1 MLKYLYY
8 KEVFTE
14 VPGEMTLGISISGCK
29 IHCKGCHSTD
39 LWENQGTELT
49 IEEVKRLISEHPGI
63 TCVLLFGGEHD
74 IDTLQDI
81 FKHIHGRVKTAWYCG
96 LDTLTPKQMQTLQYL
111 DFIKIGHYD
120 MQLGGL
126 DSPKTNQRLWQRH
139 NYSGDPTKSENWT
152 NITAHF
158 WEHVPFMRG

>member
-14 VPGEMTLGISISGCK
+14 VPGEITLGISISGCK

-74 IDTLQDI
+74 IEALQNI
-81 FKHIHGRVKTAWYCG
+81 FKEIHKRIKTAWYCG
-96 LDTLTPKQMQTLQYL
+96 LDKLDQSQINILQEL
-111 DFIKIGHYD
+111 DYIKIGHYD
-120 MQLGGL
+120 MSLGDL
-126 DSPKTNQRLWQRH
+126 TCPTTNQRLFQRKD
-139 NYSGDPTKSENWT
+139 YGSDATQLSNWYDLT
-152 NITAHF
+152 PDF
-158 WEHVPFMRG
+158 WREKC